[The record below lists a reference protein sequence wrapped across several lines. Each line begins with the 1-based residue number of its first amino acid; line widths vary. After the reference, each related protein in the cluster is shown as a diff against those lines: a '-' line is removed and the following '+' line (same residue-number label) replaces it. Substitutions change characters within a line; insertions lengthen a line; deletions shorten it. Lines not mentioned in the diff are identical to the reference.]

1 MSKHAIGK
9 KFHSQNKFI
18 DTALFP
24 EAQRNGT
31 KNYIIH
37 LPCPVPQHY
46 RVFSQ
51 GNIGGVPIGRGWR

>member
-9 KFHSQNKFI
+9 KFHSLNLLI
-18 DTALFP
+18 RLYFP
-24 EAQRNGT
+24 RHNAMEQ

>member
-1 MSKHAIGK
+1 MKYVKNYIHKI
-9 KFHSQNKFI
+9 NLLI
-18 DTALFP
+18 RLYFP
-24 EAQRNGT
+24 RHNAMEQ